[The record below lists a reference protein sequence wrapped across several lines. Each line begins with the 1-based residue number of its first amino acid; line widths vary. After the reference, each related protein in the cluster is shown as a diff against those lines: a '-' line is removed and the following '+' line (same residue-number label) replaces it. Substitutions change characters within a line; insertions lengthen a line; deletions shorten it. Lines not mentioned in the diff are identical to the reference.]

1 MVLHRGT
8 SLGLLGKTRAVLYEQ
23 REMADRIIYIISQ
36 SDVVYNNEKEREEN
50 VIYKRECE
58 MIRE

>member
-23 REMADRIIYIISQ
+23 REMADRIIYIISE
-36 SDVVYNNEKEREEN
+36 SDMVYNNEKEREEN
-50 VIYKRECE
+50 VIYKREC
-58 MIRE
+58 